1 MTVVRINDIDVG
13 YTVEGRDDPDTPT
26 IVWVGG
32 TGVSGGVWRVHQ
44 TPAFSSDYRCV
55 TYDLRGTGDSSAP
68 EAEYTVPLFAEDAA
82 ALAEHLAIANAHW
95 VGLSLG
101 SAIIQELALARPE
114 LVRSAVLLST
124 WSSTRREEHI
134 RRWYSARLKALEEA
148 PLDVF
153 KAFAFWM
160 WSPRVI
166 DFEPERTRQIEEIF
180 AANSGQQPKHAWA
193 NHFRADLAHETQ
205 DRLGE
210 ISCPVLVL
218 YGNDDLITLPWYNR
232 AVAERIPDA
241 RCLEIDGAGHLA
253 WLERPDEVNVEIRRF
268 VDEVEGSG

>member
-1 MTVVRINDIDVG
+1 MTVARLNDIDVG
-13 YTVEGRDDPDTPT
+13 YLVEGRDDPEAPT

-44 TPAFSSDYRCV
+44 TPAFSADFRCV
-55 TYDLRGTGDSSAP
+55 TYDLRGTGESSAP
-68 EAEYTVPLFAEDAA
+68 EEDYTVPLFAQDAA
-82 ALAEHLAIANAHW
+82 ALADHLGISDAHW

-101 SAIIQELALARPE
+101 SAIIQELALARPD
-114 LVRSAVLLST
+114 LMRSAVLLST

-134 RRWYSARLKALEEA
+134 RRWFSARLKALEEA

-166 DFEPERTRQIEEIF
+166 DFEPDLAREIEEIF
-180 AANSGQQPKHAWA
+180 AANTGKQPKHALA
-193 NHFRADLAHETQ
+193 NHFSADLGHDTQ
-205 DRLGE
+205 DRLGD

-218 YGNDDLITLPWYNR
+218 YGSDDLVTLPWYNT
-232 AVAERIPDA
+232 AVAERIPGA
-241 RCLEIDGAGHLA
+241 RAVEIDGAGHFA
-253 WLERPDEVNVEIRRF
+253 WLERAAEVNAEVRRF
-268 VDEVEGSG
+268 LDEVEAGR